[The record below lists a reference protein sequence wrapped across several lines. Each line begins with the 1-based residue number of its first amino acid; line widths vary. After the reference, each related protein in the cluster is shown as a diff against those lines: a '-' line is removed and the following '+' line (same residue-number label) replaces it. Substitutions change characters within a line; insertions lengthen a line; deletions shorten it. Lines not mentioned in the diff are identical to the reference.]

1 MLRYNAS
8 AMGLRQTFPVQ
19 MNKTLR
25 FDFWLIRYVA
35 V

>member
-1 MLRYNAS
+1 
-8 AMGLRQTFPVQ
+8 MGLRQTFPVQ